1 MRLDFED
8 LDKTMEKD
16 FTKNK
21 AKKDRDQALEFA
33 VEKDKYIKV
42 SEDMNLSRS
51 SISELVRLQKK
62 LKFQEDRWVL
72 LRMIEIMRFLM
83 ETTL

>member
-1 MRLDFED
+1 M
-8 LDKTMEKD
+8 KKD

-62 LKFQEDRWVL
+62 LKF
-72 LRMIEIMRFLM
+72 
-83 ETTL
+83 

>member
-33 VEKDKYIKV
+33 ERDKYI
-42 SEDMNLSRS
+42 
-51 SISELVRLQKK
+51 
-62 LKFQEDRWVL
+62 
-72 LRMIEIMRFLM
+72 
-83 ETTL
+83 

>member
-1 MRLDFED
+1 MDFED
-8 LDKTMEKD
+8 LDKAMKKD

-51 SISELVRLQKK
+51 LISELVRLQ
-62 LKFQEDRWVL
+62 
-72 LRMIEIMRFLM
+72 
-83 ETTL
+83 

>member
-62 LKFQEDRWVL
+62 LKFQEDRWIL

>member
-1 MRLDFED
+1 MDFED
-8 LDKTMEKD
+8 LDKAMKKD